1 MVHFMEEDAVSQQQK
16 QDQTLDL
23 SLLSAVDA
31 VDGVAGM
38 AEGL

>member
-16 QDQTLDL
+16 QDQTLEL
-23 SLLSAVDA
+23 SLLSA